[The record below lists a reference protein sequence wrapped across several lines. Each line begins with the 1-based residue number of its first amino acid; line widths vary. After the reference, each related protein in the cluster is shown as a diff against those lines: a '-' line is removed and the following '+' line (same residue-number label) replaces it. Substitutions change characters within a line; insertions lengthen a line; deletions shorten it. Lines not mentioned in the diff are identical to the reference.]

1 MSLPDIPLLTRFF
14 RKPRNPPS
22 SHSSKQKERDCPWPG
37 QMGPQEKLFLNP
49 CEHKL
54 WQLGFDFDQA
64 LGPDSALRIRVNK
77 RSIIRLDGTS
87 REIRLYGKRKDIL

>member
-1 MSLPDIPLLTRFF
+1 
-14 RKPRNPPS
+14 
-22 SHSSKQKERDCPWPG
+22 
-37 QMGPQEKLFLNP
+37 MGPQEKLFLNP
-49 CEHKL
+49 REHKL

-77 RSIIRLDGTS
+77 RSIIRLDETS